1 MCGGGTALIYLRSCR
16 VLDECYESGRGT
28 IAQIGCL
35 QQETMSVCL
44 RSWQT
49 EIKIVFAR
57 ELLEVISTYQR
68 EHYLLLTMQH

>member
-28 IAQIGCL
+28 IARMGHL

-44 RSWQT
+44 QSWQT
-49 EIKIVFAR
+49 EIKIVLAR
-57 ELLEVISTYQR
+57 ELLGVVSG
-68 EHYLLLTMQH
+68 YLGGSYLAM